1 VDVHRETVLSPGE
14 IVTEIVLPSA
24 QGMRSSYRKVRARA
38 SWDFAL
44 AGVAL
49 ALRFN
54 NDVVTK
60 ARVVL
65 SAAAPVPWRSKEV
78 ENAIIGQRLDADIM
92 AKAGEAAVRDAQPL
106 EQNDYKIPLF
116 RGMIEEELT
125 AIRKTG

>member
-1 VDVHRETVLSPGE
+1 VHRETVLSPGE